1 VRIPIKTRTLQIVLV
16 LLLAASIALLVYWIL
31 GEKPYSGSIFVW
43 ESAVLSLALLSGMI
57 LLNRTVRHA
66 AERRQ
71 RQRSFLGAVSHEF
84 KTPLAGMR
92 LSVETLALRDPP
104 AEKRQQ
110 LVSRLLDELDRLE
123 TMVSHL
129 LDTTHI
135 EAGSVICHPERMP
148 LERVIGASLRGVE
161 DRARRSGVALE
172 ADVPRDIEI
181 VADPSAVRAIVDNLV
196 DNAVR
201 ACGGREDGRVRVT
214 ASSRGSSVEM
224 IVADNGIGFP
234 PDEAGKLFERF
245 YRVER
250 GARPP
255 GGGSGLGL
263 YIVRHLAK
271 LNNVSVTAKS
281 AGEGKGA
288 AFTVAW
294 PAAGEER
301 S

>member
-1 VRIPIKTRTLQIVLV
+1 
-16 LLLAASIALLVYWIL
+16 
-31 GEKPYSGSIFVW
+31 
-43 ESAVLSLALLSGMI
+43 MI
-57 LLNRTVRHA
+57 HLNRTMRHA
-66 AERRQ
+66 AERRR
-71 RQRSFLGAVSHEF
+71 RQRSFLAAVSHEF

-129 LDTTHI
+129 LDTSHI
-135 EAGSVICHPERMP
+135 EAGSVICHPERML
-148 LERVIGASLRGVE
+148 LERAVGAAMRGVE

-172 ADVPRDIEI
+172 ADISRELEI
-181 VADPSAVRAIVDNLV
+181 YADPAAVRAVIDNLV

-201 ACGGREDGRVRVT
+201 ACAGRENARVRIA
-214 ASSRGSSVEM
+214 ASAGGAFVEM
-224 IVADNGIGFP
+224 TVADNGIGFP
-234 PDEAGKLFERF
+234 PDEAGRLFERF

-250 GARPP
+250 GVRPK

-271 LNNVSVTAKS
+271 LNGAAVAGKS
-281 AGEGKGA
+281 KGEGKGA
-288 AFTVAW
+288 AFTVSW

-301 S
+301 P